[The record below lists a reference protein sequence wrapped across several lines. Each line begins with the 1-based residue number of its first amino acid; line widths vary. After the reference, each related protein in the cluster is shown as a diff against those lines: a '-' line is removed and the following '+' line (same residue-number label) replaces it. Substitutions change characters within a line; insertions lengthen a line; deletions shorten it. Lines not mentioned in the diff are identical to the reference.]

1 MKTGSLKGIGDPKPE
16 KVTKSQPLKKTF
28 TKKDIKPVFSHF
40 KGGILNDM
48 VIKASELP
56 EKVDNALKPKKKAN
70 TPKDKKAWD
79 AFSLYIRL
87 RDANKDG
94 ICSCFTC
101 GLLRHFRQID
111 CGHGIPRQHNATK
124 FDEQNNHA
132 QCKGCN
138 KFGQGEREKYGIAV
152 DKKYGVGTWEKLQI
166 KSKQSSKALNAFE
179 IEHFAKYYTELAH
192 KIAKEKGITI

>member
-1 MKTGSLKGIGDPKPE
+1 MFIKSEKLGNPKPE
-16 KVTKSQPLKKTF
+16 KTPKPDKPKKAF
-28 TKKDIKPVFSHF
+28 VQKDIKPLFSHV
-40 KGGILNDM
+40 GTSRLNDM

-56 EKVDNALKPKKKAN
+56 EKKEKALKPKKKAN
-70 TPKDKKAWD
+70 SPKDKKAWD

-94 ICSCFTC
+94 ICACFTC
-101 GLLRHFRQID
+101 GLLRHFRQMD

-138 KFGQGEREKYGIAV
+138 KFGQGEREKYGVAV
-152 DKKYGVGTWEKLQI
+152 DKKYGIGTWEKLQI
-166 KSKQSSKALNAFE
+166 KSKQSSKALNAFG
-179 IEHFAKYYTELAH
+179 IEHFAKYYTELALM
-192 KIAKEKGITI
+192 IAQEKGITI

>member
-1 MKTGSLKGIGDPKPE
+1 MFIENNGKPQPKSEKTPKSDKP
-16 KVTKSQPLKKTF
+16 KKAF
-28 TKKDIKPVFSHF
+28 VQKEIKPVFSHF
-40 KGGILNDM
+40 KGGALNDM
-48 VIKASELP
+48 VTKASQLP
-56 EKVDNALKPKKKAN
+56 DKVDKALKPKKKAN
-70 TPKDKKAWD
+70 SPKDKKAWD

-87 RDANKDG
+87 RDADKDG
-94 ICSCFTC
+94 ICRCFTC
-101 GLLRHFRQID
+101 GLHRHFRKLD

-138 KFGQGEREKYGIAV
+138 GFEQGQREKYGIAV
-152 DKKYGVGTWEKLQI
+152 DKKYGVGTWDKLQI